1 MVRAA
6 VTIAEIYKELLLVK
20 KVDIRMRSVTL
31 LRCFYFHPQEEFIL
45 FSEVTLIS
53 FFLSF
58 FFALMLHFYDWRI
71 RPVLKNIIKFLNI
84 MTRIV

>member
-45 FSEVTLIS
+45 FSEVTHFFFS
-53 FFLSF
+53 FF

-71 RPVLKNIIKFLNI
+71 RPVLKNIKKFLNI

>member
-6 VTIAEIYKELLLVK
+6 LTIGEIYKELLLVK

-58 FFALMLHFYDWRI
+58 FFCFNASLL
-71 RPVLKNIIKFLNI
+71 
-84 MTRIV
+84 

>member
-1 MVRAA
+1 MARAA
-6 VTIAEIYKELLLVK
+6 VTIGGIYKELLLVK
-20 KVDIRMRSVTL
+20 KEDIRMRSVTF

-71 RPVLKNIIKFLNI
+71 RPVLKNIVKFLNI